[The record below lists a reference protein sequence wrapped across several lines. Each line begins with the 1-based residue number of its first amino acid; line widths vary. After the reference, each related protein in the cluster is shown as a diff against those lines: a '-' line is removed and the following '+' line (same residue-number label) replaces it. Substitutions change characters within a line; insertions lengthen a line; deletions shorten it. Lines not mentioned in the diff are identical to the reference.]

1 MWKSFNENISSR
13 VEVVRVWSG
22 KSFHDFS
29 AAAEHSRLATSV
41 YVLQLKLSSLHF
53 TRIDSMTF
61 GIFTYF
67 FLRREI
73 NWRTLVGDTPG
84 KMMIVVNL
92 VAPVTPSVLINFVHL
107 VQRINYRHQHLSP
120 LTFSRLHVY
129 FVDSN

>member
-29 AAAEHSRLATSV
+29 AAAKHSRLATSV

-84 KMMIVVNL
+84 KMI
-92 VAPVTPSVLINFVHL
+92 
-107 VQRINYRHQHLSP
+107 
-120 LTFSRLHVY
+120 
-129 FVDSN
+129 